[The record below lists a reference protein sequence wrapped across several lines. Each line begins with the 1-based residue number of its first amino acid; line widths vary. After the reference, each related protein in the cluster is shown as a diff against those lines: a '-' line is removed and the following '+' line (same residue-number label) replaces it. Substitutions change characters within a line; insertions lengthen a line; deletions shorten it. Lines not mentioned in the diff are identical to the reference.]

1 MKKLLAL
8 TFIFSSCAFGSP
20 KLVEVQNEIEL
31 SVEQLAKT
39 ITSNQT
45 HFILGEYHYNEQIQ
59 KAQGEFIEAM
69 TRNLHM
75 EGQAS
80 TGWEFLNYKDQDKLE
95 LLFDKYTND
104 QLSIDELLIQMM
116 GEKNITENLKYAP
129 IFKATKNINGQF
141 IALNETREVKRYIT
155 AGGIN
160 NLPSEYLPPNY
171 MKGSEQYLARFKEV
185 MGSHTDAE
193 SLKKYFDAQAFTDSV
208 MAYQFE
214 QQAINPLRYTIVGS
228 FHSDYFDGLV
238 REQIRTSADHKIIS
252 IKVVDKNS
260 MTKKEWS
267 ELFDSTKYGKIADY
281 ILYLE

>member
-1 MKKLLAL
+1 MKKLFAL
-8 TFIFSSCAFGSP
+8 TFIFSSCAFGAP
-20 KLVEVQNEIEL
+20 KLVEVQNEREL
-31 SVEQLAKT
+31 TVEQLAKT
-39 ITSNQT
+39 IASNQT

-59 KAQGEFIEAM
+59 KAQGEFIELM
-69 TRNLHM
+69 TRNLQM
-75 EGQAS
+75 EGQVT
-80 TGWEFLNYKDQDKLE
+80 TGWEFLNYKDHDKLE
-95 LLFDKYTND
+95 LLFDKYSNN
-104 QLSIDELLIQMM
+104 QLTIDELLIQMM
-116 GEKNITENLKYAP
+116 GEKNISENMKYAP

-155 AGGIN
+155 TGGIE

-171 MKGSEQYLARFKEV
+171 MKGSDQYLIRFKEV
-185 MGSHTDAE
+185 MGGHTDSE

-214 QQAINPLRYTIVGS
+214 QQAINPLRFTVVGS
-228 FHSDYFDGLV
+228 FHSDYFDGLI
-238 REQIRTSADHKIIS
+238 REQIRTSNDHKIIS

-267 ELFDSTKYGKIADY
+267 ELFDSSKYGKIADY